1 MPPAIRRLHSF
12 RRIPPVLLLLLA
24 LLLLSAAACGELLD
38 RVAPPTPDTLDLS
51 LTIAEPPDDLPRYDR
66 DDWRHWTDDDGDC
79 QDTRQEVLVAES
91 ASRVTY
97 GDDRQCR
104 VEAGRWWDP
113 YTGTV
118 LTDPGDL
125 DIDHLVPLANA
136 HRSGGWAW
144 SQERK
149 RLFANDLGY
158 GAHLIAV
165 TASANRAKGAK
176 GPEEWR
182 PPDESYWCRYATD
195 WARVKRAWD
204 LTVTAAE
211 AVALRE
217 MLQTCD
223 GPVNFEATGHAPI
236 APSAPPPE
244 PSPRPAGTYAS
255 CAEAEAGG
263 EPRVKGSQ
271 GEGWGFPASLLPNSR
286 DGDSDGV
293 VCEAALPLS
302 AQPTAMPTP
311 TPTFVPSATPAPV
324 GTYPSCEEA
333 QAAGEERVQGSIG
346 GGVGFAAELVTGAQD
361 GDSDGIVCEVA
372 GPSAATP
379 TPAPTSAAATATPT
393 VAAVRPT
400 VTPSPIPTATPTTT
414 PTATPTATPTMTPTA
429 TPTMTPTA
437 TPTMTPTAT
446 PTALPQPEGVYSS
459 CDEAEAAG
467 EDRIKGSIG
476 ESWGFPA
483 ELVPSA
489 RDGDGD
495 GVVCEVRQPSTS
507 SPPSSL
513 TATPTVAPDRDG
525 TYASC
530 DEAEAAGEVR
540 VQGSK
545 GPGRGFPAELVP
557 SARDGDGDGVVCEE

>member
-1 MPPAIRRLHSF
+1 MSLAIHLPHSP
-12 RRIPPVLLLLLA
+12 RRIPSTLPLLVA
-24 LLLLSAAACGELLD
+24 VLLLSAAACGELLD
-38 RVAPPTPDTLDLS
+38 RVAPPPPDTLDLS

-158 GAHLIAV
+158 DAHLIAV

-182 PPDESYWCRYATD
+182 PSDESYWCRYATD

-236 APSAPPPE
+236 APPAAPE

-302 AQPTAMPTP
+302 AQPTAMPLPTP

-324 GTYPSCEEA
+324 GTYSSCEEA
-333 QAAGEERVQGSIG
+333 LAAGEERVQGSIG
-346 GGVGFAAELVTGAQD
+346 GGVGFAAESVPGAQD
-361 GDSDGIVCEVA
+361 GDGDGIVCEVVGA
-372 GPSAATP
+372 SPATPTPSPVPAAATP
-379 TPAPTSAAATATPT
+379 TPTPT
-393 VAAVRPT
+393 AAVVRPT
-400 VTPSPIPTATPTTT
+400 VTPSPNPTATPTTP
-414 PTATPTATPTMTPTA
+414 PTAIPTA

-446 PTALPQPEGVYSS
+446 PTALPQPEGVYAS
-459 CDEAEAAG
+459 CEEAEAAG
-467 EDRIKGSIG
+467 EERVKGSIG

-483 ELVPSA
+483 ALVPSA

-495 GVVCEVRQPSTS
+495 GVVCEAPRPSTS
-507 SPPSSL
+507 SPPSSP

-530 DEAEAAGEVR
+530 DDAEAAGEVR
-540 VQGSK
+540 EQGSM
-545 GPGRGFPAELVP
+545 GPGKGFPADLVP
-557 SARDGDGDGVVCEE
+557 SVRDGDGDGVVCEE

>member
-1 MPPAIRRLHSF
+1 MIHTLHSLQ
-12 RRIPPVLLLLLA
+12 RIPPALPLLLA
-24 LLLLSAAACGELLD
+24 LLLFSAAACGDLLD
-38 RVAPPTPDTLDLS
+38 RVAPPTPATLDLS

-66 DDWRHWTDDDGDC
+66 DDWRHWTDNDSDC

-91 ASRVTY
+91 RSRVTY
-97 GDDRQCR
+97 VDDRQCR
-104 VEAGRWWDP
+104 VESGRWWDP

-125 DIDHLVPLANA
+125 DVDHLVPLANA

-144 SQERK
+144 SEERK

-158 GAHLIAV
+158 NAHLIAV
-165 TASANRAKGAK
+165 TASANRQKGAR

-182 PPDESYWCRYATD
+182 PPDESYWCEYATA
-195 WARVKRAWD
+195 WSRVKRAWD
-204 LTVTAAE
+204 LTVTHAE
-211 AVALRE
+211 AMALRE
-217 MLQTCD
+217 MLKTCD
-223 GPVNFEATGHAPI
+223 GPVNFEATGELPVAVPAAPL
-236 APSAPPPE
+236 PPP
-244 PSPRPAGTYAS
+244 AVGTYAS

-263 EPRVKGSQ
+263 EPRVKGGR

-286 DGDSDGV
+286 DGDGDGV
-293 VCEAALPLS
+293 VCEVALPLS
-302 AQPTAMPTP
+302 AQPTAMPLPTP

-324 GTYPSCEEA
+324 GTYASCDEA
-333 QAAGEERVQGSIG
+333 EAEGEERIQGSIG
-346 GGVGFAAELVTGAQD
+346 GGMGFAAALVPGARD
-361 GDSDGIVCEVA
+361 GDGDGIVCEVA
-372 GPSAATP
+372 GPSPDTLTPAPASADATVTP
-379 TPAPTSAAATATPT
+379 TP
-393 VAAVRPT
+393 AAVRPT
-400 VTPSPIPTATPTTT
+400 VTPSPVPTATPTTI
-414 PTATPTATPTMTPTA
+414 PTATPTATPSA
-429 TPTMTPTA
+429 TPKL
-437 TPTMTPTAT
+437 TPTAT
-446 PTALPQPEGVYSS
+446 PTAGPQQTGVYAS
-459 CDEAEAAG
+459 CEEAEAAG
-467 EDRIKGSIG
+467 EERMRGSIG

-495 GVVCEVRQPSTS
+495 GVVCEVRRPSTS
-507 SPPSSL
+507 SPPSSS

-530 DEAEAAGEVR
+530 DAAEAAGEVR

>member
-1 MPPAIRRLHSF
+1 MPIAAFHFPNCHNNVRNSAAFRAKLPRGTAIIATCCPQFERCIPSAAYPAD
-12 RRIPPVLLLLLA
+12 VALLAA
-24 LLLLSAAACGELLD
+24 LLLLVAVAACGELLD

-125 DIDHLVPLANA
+125 DVDHLVPLANA

-158 GAHLIAV
+158 DAHLIAV

-236 APSAPPPE
+236 APPAAPE

-293 VCEAALPLS
+293 VCEVALPLS
-302 AQPTAMPTP
+302 AQPTAMPLPTP

-324 GTYPSCEEA
+324 GTYSSCEEA

-346 GGVGFAAELVTGAQD
+346 GGVGFAAELVPGAQD
-361 GDSDGIVCEVA
+361 GDGDGIVCEVA
-372 GPSAATP
+372 GPSPATPQRQRPRAQTLPPRRLPAATVP
-379 TPAPTSAAATATPT
+379 GPLLHRRQSLQR
-393 VAAVRPT
+393 RPRR
-400 VTPSPIPTATPTTT
+400 SPLRHP
-414 PTATPTATPTMTPTA
+414 
-429 TPTMTPTA
+429 
-437 TPTMTPTAT
+437 
-446 PTALPQPEGVYSS
+446 PQRP
-459 CDEAEAAG
+459 
-467 EDRIKGSIG
+467 R
-476 ESWGFPA
+476 
-483 ELVPSA
+483 
-489 RDGDGD
+489 RH
-495 GVVCEVRQPSTS
+495 
-507 SPPSSL
+507 PPRH
-513 TATPTVAPDRDG
+513 PR
-525 TYASC
+525 
-530 DEAEAAGEVR
+530 
-540 VQGSK
+540 
-545 GPGRGFPAELVP
+545 
-557 SARDGDGDGVVCEE
+557 

>member
-1 MPPAIRRLHSF
+1 MSLAIHLPHSLRHF
-12 RRIPPVLLLLLA
+12 PLTLTLLA
-24 LLLLSAAACGELLD
+24 ALVLVAMVACGELLD

-66 DDWRHWTDDDGDC
+66 ADWRHWTDADGDC

-113 YTGTV
+113 YTGAV

-136 HRSGGWAW
+136 HRSGGWTW

-223 GPVNFEATGHAPI
+223 DPVNFEATGHAPI
-236 APSAPPPE
+236 APPAPPPE

-293 VCEAALPLS
+293 VCEVVLPLS
-302 AQPTAMPTP
+302 AQPTAMPTS

-324 GTYPSCEEA
+324 GTYSSCEEA

-346 GGVGFAAELVTGAQD
+346 GGVGFAAELVPGTQD
-361 GDSDGIVCEVA
+361 GDGDGIVCEVA
-372 GPSAATP
+372 GPSPTTP
-379 TPAPTSAAATATPT
+379 TPAHVSAAATATPT

-414 PTATPTATPTMTPTA
+414 PTATPTATL
-429 TPTMTPTA
+429 
-437 TPTMTPTAT
+437 TMTPTAT
-446 PTALPQPEGVYSS
+446 PTALPQPEGVYAS
-459 CDEAEAAG
+459 CDDAEAAG
-467 EDRIKGSIG
+467 EERVKGSIG

-495 GVVCEVRQPSTS
+495 GVVCEVRRPSTS
-507 SPPSSL
+507 SLPSSP
-513 TATPTVAPDRDG
+513 TAMPTVAPDRDG

-530 DEAEAAGEVR
+530 DAAEAAGEVR
-540 VQGSK
+540 AQGRK
-545 GPGRGFPAELVP
+545 GSGRGFPAAVVP

>member
-1 MPPAIRRLHSF
+1 MPPAIHTLQSRRSISPTL
-12 RRIPPVLLLLLA
+12 PLLLA
-24 LLLLSAAACGELLD
+24 LLLLSAAACDDLLD
-38 RVAPPTPDTLDLS
+38 RVAPPTPETLDLS

-66 DDWRHWTDDDGDC
+66 DDWRHWTDDDSDC

-97 GDDRQCR
+97 VDDRQCR
-104 VEAGRWWDP
+104 VESGRWWDP
-113 YTGTV
+113 YTGAV

-125 DIDHLVPLANA
+125 DVDHLVPLANA

-144 SQERK
+144 SAERK

-158 GAHLIAV
+158 DVHLIAV

-182 PPDESYWCRYATD
+182 PPDESYWCEYATA
-195 WARVKRAWD
+195 WSRVKRAWD
-204 LTVTAAE
+204 LSVTQAE
-211 AVALRE
+211 AMALRE
-217 MLQTCD
+217 MLKTCD
-223 GPVNFEATGHAPI
+223 GPVNFEATGELPVAVPAAPL
-236 APSAPPPE
+236 PPP
-244 PSPRPAGTYAS
+244 AVGTYAS
-255 CAEAEAGG
+255 CDEAEAGG
-263 EPRVKGSQ
+263 EPRVKGSR

-286 DGDSDGV
+286 DGDGDGV
-293 VCEAALPLS
+293 VCEVALPLS
-302 AQPTAMPTP
+302 AQPTAMPLPTP
-311 TPTFVPSATPAPV
+311 TPTFVPSASPAPV
-324 GTYPSCEEA
+324 GTYATCDEA
-333 QAAGEERVQGSIG
+333 EAEGEERIQGSIG
-346 GGVGFAAELVTGAQD
+346 GGMGFAAPLVPGARD
-361 GDSDGIVCEVA
+361 GDGDGIVCEVV
-372 GPSAATP
+372 GPSLATP
-379 TPAPTSAAATATPT
+379 TPAPASVDVAATPT
-393 VAAVRPT
+393 PVAPSTAVPPT
-400 VTPSPIPTATPTTT
+400 VTPSPIPTATPTTI
-414 PTATPTATPTMTPTA
+414 PTATPTA

-446 PTALPQPEGVYSS
+446 PTALPQPEGVYAS
-459 CDEAEAAG
+459 CEEAEAAG
-467 EDRIKGSIG
+467 EERVQGSIG

-495 GVVCEVRQPSTS
+495 GVVCEAPRPSTS
-507 SPPSSL
+507 SPPSSA

-530 DEAEAAGEVR
+530 DDAEAAGEVR

-545 GPGRGFPAELVP
+545 GPGRGFPAALVP